1 VGIVRSA
8 ELTGK
13 LDESLESLGDYMQRE
28 IETRSKLVASLTY
41 PLVVLVLAMGTVV
54 LLAGFVLPRFKPL
67 FEELNADLPMATR
80 LMLGTSNVF
89 TEYWFIPVGLI
100 VGFVTLV
107 LWMFKT
113 DGGRPTRDR
122 VLLKIPIV
130 RHLVACALLERFCR
144 MLGAM
149 VSAGVPL
156 IDGFRTTT
164 QGTDNIVYR
173 QKFDQVQTAMLEGA
187 GFARP
192 LAATGLF
199 PGAARQMFKVGEE
212 TGTLDKQLSVAAGYF
227 GRELEDRMRRFT
239 AMFEPLLIIFIGLV
253 VGFVAVA
260 LVQAM
265 YGMLGDMNQGM

>member
-1 VGIVRSA
+1 
-8 ELTGK
+8 
-13 LDESLESLGDYMQRE
+13 
-28 IETRSKLVASLTY
+28 
-41 PLVVLVLAMGTVV
+41 VL
-54 LLAGFVLPRFKPL
+54 
-67 FEELNADLPMATR
+67 
-80 LMLGTSNVF
+80 
-89 TEYWFIPVGLI
+89 
-100 VGFVTLV
+100 LV
-107 LWMFKT
+107 LWMFKAE
-113 DGGRPTRDR
+113 GGRPTRDR

-149 VSAGVPL
+149 VAAGVPL

-164 QGTDNIVYR
+164 EGTDNVVYR
-173 QKFDQVQTAMLEGA
+173 QKFEQVQTAMLEGA

-192 LAATGLF
+192 LAETGLF

-212 TGTLDKQLSVAAGYF
+212 TGTLDKQLHVAATYF

-239 AMFEPLLIIFIGLV
+239 AMFEPLLIIFIGTV

-260 LVQAM
+260 LVSAM